1 MMFVVQTLLRAFRR
15 LFRTTEGDSMQSY
28 DRLLIGGKWDAP
40 ATLSVLQVI
49 SPLTEEVIAR
59 IPDCS
64 TRDIDRA
71 VAAARASQDHGPW
84 PHMPVAERIGI
95 LRKLAAGLR
104 AHELDFAR
112 TQSEEVGS
120 PYSLISAIQAKV
132 TAPFLD
138 YYLHPA
144 PPHPS
149 NQLPP
154 ATFSNAFVLR

>member
-1 MMFVVQTLLRAFRR
+1 
-15 LFRTTEGDSMQSY
+15 MQSY

-49 SPLTEEVIAR
+49 SPLTEEVIAQ

-104 AHELDFAR
+104 ACAIRGSRLTLLAYLSHSGQNDCGVSRLLPRSRLDLPVR
-112 TQSEEVGS
+112 GGS
-120 PYSLISAIQAKV
+120 PR
-132 TAPFLD
+132 
-138 YYLHPA
+138 
-144 PPHPS
+144 
-149 NQLPP
+149 
-154 ATFSNAFVLR
+154 TF